1 MSRLFAILLAFI
13 LGLLTIG
20 PVTAQEPTL
29 ELGRAAFEA
38 KTRGQFALAIG
49 LFDRALLESNLSAAQ
64 RGMLYYGRGASYE
77 QLEVRGRALSDLDSA
92 IVLLPEFPNS
102 YLYRALIWVA
112 ERQYDQAIEDLHY
125 AQKLVPHDP
134 TILMNLAGAFA
145 RLGQADRAIET
156 YGQAIAERPD
166 AAKLYYSRAVAYI
179 QKNDRA
185 KALSDLNQ
193 AIMLQPKFAD
203 AYENRGVL
211 MSIDGKAEQALADF
225 DTAIALSPN
234 DVKFRENRANA
245 LSTLGRYSEALHEF
259 DRALEIDPGHPALYL
274 GRGKAHL
281 FLEDFKAS
289 IEDFK
294 VAVRL
299 RPLNPYSVIW
309 LHIARLHAHD
319 RDDDE
324 FAENA
329 AKLKRDLWP
338 SKVVDLYLGTSDA
351 EQVVSAALATNDDT
365 GKHGCEADFFVGDYE
380 GHRGDSTRSKELLQ
394 RVVTKCRA
402 FDAVFSAAQ
411 SELQLAGR

>member
-1 MSRLFAILLAFI
+1 MTRLFAILSLI
-13 LGLLTIG
+13 LGLWTVG
-20 PVTAQEPTL
+20 SAQAQEPSL
-29 ELGRAAFEA
+29 DVGRAAFDA
-38 KTRGQFALAIG
+38 KMRGQFALAVG
-49 LFDRALLESNLSAAQ
+49 LFNQALLESNLSAAQ
-64 RGMLYYGRGASYE
+64 KGMLYYGRGASYE
-77 QLEVRGRALSDLDSA
+77 QLEVRGRALADLDTA

-102 YLYRALIWVA
+102 YVYRALIWTA
-112 ERQYDQAIEDLHY
+112 ERQYDQAIEDLNF

-145 RLGQADRAIET
+145 RLGQVDRAIET
-156 YGQAIAERPD
+156 YGQAIAVRPD

-179 QKNDRA
+179 LKNDRE

-211 MSIDGKAEQALADF
+211 LSVDGNAEQAIADF

-259 DRALEIDPGHPALYL
+259 DHALKIDLGNPALYL
-274 GRGKAHL
+274 GRGKAYL
-281 FLEDFKAS
+281 FLRNVEAS

-299 RPLNPYSVIW
+299 RPLNPYSVLW
-309 LHIARLHAHD
+309 LHIARLHAQE

-324 FAENA
+324 FAVNA
-329 AKLKRDLWP
+329 AKVKRDLWP
-338 SKVVDLYLGTSDA
+338 SQVVDLYLGTSDDK
-351 EQVVSAALATNDDT
+351 QVASAAQATNDST
-365 GKHGCEADFFVGDYE
+365 GKHSCEADFFVGDYE
-380 GHRGDSTRSKELLQ
+380 GHRGDPTRSKELLE
-394 RVVTKCRA
+394 RVMTKCRA
-402 FDAVFSAAQ
+402 FDTVYSAAK